1 MNKLLQIGNSWTW
14 NDLTFTVKKTE
25 SFLYNKSWLILVE
38 GTDDGT
44 KVFTVVRLNEPTI
57 TKEKVQKYYTKWHKP
72 VNKQVSTHTYDKEE
86 KERIAQLVYDYLI
99 KHGVWSGIV
108 LDDDKKA
115 KKDAI
120 QLIHDLAEVK
130 DVTNDDWQL

>member
-1 MNKLLQIGNSWTW
+1 MNKHLEIGNSWTW

-38 GTDDGT
+38 GTDEGT
-44 KVFTVVRLNEPTI
+44 KVFTFVRLNEPTI
-57 TKEKVQKYYTKWHKP
+57 TKEKVQKYYIKWHKP
-72 VNKQVSTHTYDKEE
+72 VKKQVSTHTYDKEE
-86 KERIAQLVYDYLI
+86 TERIAQLVYDYLI
-99 KHGVWSGIV
+99 QHGVWSGVV
-108 LDDDKKA
+108 LDDDNKA